1 MFADQGGPNKGGTT
15 HPSGLQGPCAHL
27 PRLCILCTH
36 RGAAWGLFPGHP
48 LKVAKFSLPCGSP
61 GRRVPMDASQGTRAS
76 RGCPQRVP
84 TRGLLLL
91 LTLPLDVFGS
101 FYEHIIPLF
110 LLCKTQA
117 FLSPHMPL
125 RHMIPTP
132 GSHRPPIYPEKWP
145 MRNLWNVPR
154 KCYHDPGP
162 IVLST
167 QEGKLKKN
175 STREEFGEGR
185 EAGWVRTTH
194 FFSA

>member
-1 MFADQGGPNKGGTT
+1 MHTQGSCLGPLSRTPTQGSQVLFA
-15 HPSGLQGPCAHL
+15 L
-27 PRLCILCTH
+27 
-36 RGAAWGLFPGHP
+36 
-48 LKVAKFSLPCGSP
+48 GSP

-154 KCYHDPGP
+154 KRYHDPGP
-162 IVLST
+162 IALST
-167 QEGKLKKN
+167 QEGKLKKKLN
-175 STREEFGEGR
+175 
-185 EAGWVRTTH
+185 
-194 FFSA
+194 

>member
-15 HPSGLQGPCAHL
+15 HPSGLQGPCADL

-125 RHMIPTP
+125 NGIASTSLNFGQSLPCSTENQKALDAKRFSLKVGANSF
-132 GSHRPPIYPEKWP
+132 GSKALPEQ
-145 MRNLWNVPR
+145 R
-154 KCYHDPGP
+154 
-162 IVLST
+162 
-167 QEGKLKKN
+167 
-175 STREEFGEGR
+175 
-185 EAGWVRTTH
+185 
-194 FFSA
+194 